1 MKLSKS
7 IIHTALTLSL
17 ITVPVISG
25 CSNEAASSGEHKKAA
40 SSKKNELK
48 SQVKEMQGS
57 LHQLQDS
64 LQEKNEEQ
72 VKEYGKRLNKQWLS
86 YENNIR
92 EKYPLLYTDTEK
104 YLLPLYAEV
113 TKDNYNSSKV
123 QQLSVDLDRSLTN
136 LEKAKETTQKTTEV
150 LDTAVKKYKTYVDEQ
165 TEALVKSTKTFNDAV
180 RANDTQ
186 KAKEAYAEARVYYER
201 IEPIAESFGDLDPK
215 IDARENDVEG
225 EWTGFHRI
233 EKALWKD
240 GSLKDMKKYADQLD
254 QDVAELQKKV
264 QGVKLN
270 PTQIVAGS
278 MELLNEAAIS
288 KVTGE
293 EERYSH
299 IDLVD
304 LASNVEGSQAVYH
317 AVLPVL
323 NEKNKDLAQDLDTE
337 FNKITALLEEH
348 KKSGA
353 YLDYKKL
360 TKPQVREL
368 SQQLNT
374 LSESM
379 AQTAE
384 IFQ

>member
-1 MKLSKS
+1 MNLSKS
-7 IIHTALTLSL
+7 ILYTVLSVSIL
-17 ITVPVISG
+17 TVPVVSG
-25 CSNEAASSGEHKKAA
+25 CSNKAASSGEQKKET
-40 SSKKNELK
+40 SSKDNELK
-48 SQVKEMQGS
+48 SQVKEMEAS
-57 LHQLQDS
+57 LENLQNSLQD
-64 LQEKNEEQ
+64 KNESK
-72 VKEYGKRLNKQWLS
+72 VKEYGKRLNKQWLT

-113 TKDNYNSSKV
+113 TKDKLNSSKV
-123 QQLSVDLDRSLTN
+123 QQLSVDLSRSFKN
-136 LEKAKETTQKTTEV
+136 LRNAKESTQKTNKV
-150 LDTAVKKYKTYVDEQ
+150 LDSAVKKYQKYVNEQ
-165 TEALVKSTKTFNDAV
+165 TGELVKSTKSFTDAV
-180 RANDTQ
+180 RANNTP

-215 IDARENDVEG
+215 IDARENDVDG

-240 GSLKDMKKYADQLD
+240 GSLKGMTRYANQLD
-254 QDVAELQKKV
+254 QDVAELQEKIEK
-264 QGVKLN
+264 VKLN

-304 LASNVEGSQAVYH
+304 LNSNVEGSQAVYH

-337 FNKITALLEEH
+337 FNKITVLLNEH
-348 KKSGA
+348 KNSGA
-353 YLDYKKL
+353 YLNYEKLKKS
-360 TKPQVREL
+360 QVREL